1 MDQYKDIP
9 DTVMRS
15 QIGRF
20 GITGAQ
26 QTLPIKN
33 LSDGLKSRVVLA
45 WLAYKNP
52 HMLLLDEPTNHLDIE
67 TIDSLAR
74 AINGEG
80 GSTCWHTGDQRWV
93 RFPRCRT
100 QLSSADLLTGY
111 TSSGL
116 PQCQRAWSVAQACVT
131 CARAW
136 A

>member
-74 AINGEG
+74 AINGG
-80 GSTCWHTGDQRWV
+80 
-93 RFPRCRT
+93 
-100 QLSSADLLTGY
+100 
-111 TSSGL
+111 
-116 PQCQRAWSVAQACVT
+116 
-131 CARAW
+131 
-136 A
+136 

>member
-1 MDQYKDIP
+1 MDQNKDILLSPCPPDPVSLAPLPVQMDQYKDIP

-74 AINGEG
+74 AINGG
-80 GSTCWHTGDQRWV
+80 
-93 RFPRCRT
+93 
-100 QLSSADLLTGY
+100 
-111 TSSGL
+111 
-116 PQCQRAWSVAQACVT
+116 
-131 CARAW
+131 
-136 A
+136 